1 MPAYADDTYLLVPS
15 DNESSIDDE
24 FSSIIA
30 WASESNIPLNRDKCV
45 EIIFHKPRTK
55 CQPYPITV
63 LGKLI
68 PRVSQIKILGVTVTN
83 TLSVTPHVDLIVSD
97 CRSRLYA
104 LSVLKRHGID
114 PIHLDRLFNA
124 LIVSRLIY
132 ASPSWSGFLK
142 ESDWLALQAILNK
155 GCKWALC
162 ARAKDIR
169 LILELADSRLF
180 KNILSDHKH
189 CLHYLLPPVKIL
201 TYSLRP
207 RPHNRC
213 IPLATTRLTNC
224 AFFQRMLT
232 KNTY

>member
-1 MPAYADDTYLLVPS
+1 MAFL
-15 DNESSIDDE
+15 
-24 FSSIIA
+24 
-30 WASESNIPLNRDKCV
+30 
-45 EIIFHKPRTK
+45 
-55 CQPYPITV
+55 
-63 LGKLI
+63 
-68 PRVSQIKILGVTVTN
+68 
-83 TLSVTPHVDLIVSD
+83 
-97 CRSRLYA
+97 
-104 LSVLKRHGID
+104 D

-142 ESDWLALQAILNK
+142 ESGDWLALLKLFLIKVAN
-155 GCKWALC
+155 GPFC

-213 IPLATTRLTNC
+213 IPFATTRLTNC
-224 AFFQRMLT
+224 AFLSAYAFFT